1 MDIVISRILKY
12 LNGCL
17 DNDHMYKIGLFIV
30 RNYVEMED
38 YDLQRLMSF
47 SLFLRSPHMPDKQ
60 VLPAS
65 AYLLRLHMD
74 NHPRFDVC

>member
-38 YDLQRLMSF
+38 YDLQRLMKEGHF
-47 SLFLRSPHMPDKQ
+47 
-60 VLPAS
+60 
-65 AYLLRLHMD
+65 
-74 NHPRFDVC
+74 